1 MNPTQVLIDEHSGI
15 MVILKVLEKI
25 NSDIE
30 NGKKVNIQHL
40 DEIVEFFKVFVDQCH
55 HSKEEVYLFPT
66 IESFGYDAD
75 RDLIKELLDEH
86 KRGREIVV
94 KIKNALKEYNNE
106 EKDKLIEIKKEI
118 GEYVTLLTEHINK
131 ENTILFPRADN
142 LFSNDEN
149 SEMIEEFNEIET
161 DVIGIG
167 RHEEF
172 HMMIEEFKK
181 IYLPNH

>member
-1 MNPTQVLIDEHSGI
+1 MVMKPTQVLIDEHSGI
-15 MVILKVLEKI
+15 MIILKVLEKI

-30 NGKKVNIQHL
+30 NGKKVNTQHL

-55 HSKEEVYLFPT
+55 HSKEEVYLFPAV
-66 IESFGYDAD
+66 ESIGYDAD
-75 RDLIKELLDEH
+75 RDLIKDLLNEH

-94 KIKNALKEYNNE
+94 EIKKALEKYNNG
-106 EKDKLIEIKKEI
+106 EKDKLIEIKKCIE
-118 GEYVTLLTEHINK
+118 EYIILLTEHIKK
-131 ENTILFPRADN
+131 ENTNLFPRVDS
-142 LFSNDEN
+142 LLSNDEQK
-149 SEMIEEFNEIET
+149 EMIEEFNEIET

-181 IYLPNH
+181 IYL